1 MIFNLLEQVRSRS
14 GNTPKS
20 NKDTDTL
27 WTTPWQ
33 WRDEEG
39 TYIGFNGQVWLYRT
53 LPLSPIQ
60 WEDPGTRI
68 SIGQQL
74 STLLVDIGGTSTVPV
89 AGLKQFSNNR
99 EIHLLSVSWET
110 QVYAPEGTPGAL
122 REYLDETLKFAAPKK
137 CLVLGVR
144 LRPSVSNANTGILDQ
159 AKKLAAKTL
168 LEDVPDRS
176 AYAADRDFIISL
188 CARFGGRAP
197 NSEELD
203 QIESWFNAGRGC
215 DTTVIERPTTLEV
228 PTFDTFEVSAVMRFG
243 NPVMQSP
250 SSQWVLEAGSHPHG
264 PSVVSV
270 RAELEP
276 SVVTRARSRRSQR
289 RIDASIKEEAAAGDL
304 ERVEYAQTFQLAK
317 ELETFLVDV
326 GEPILTNCSILLVRR
341 VRPSD
346 ETYIDF
352 LRSQYGIEV
361 KPLEHRQLRALDET
375 LPCSSRRVNP
385 FLQDVSVS
393 MLAHSGLAGFSNL
406 GDKNGLYV
414 GLSLPDNTP
423 VFLEPSAAAR
433 ENVAPGMLVAGD
445 PGSGKTFLCQS
456 LAIQSVLAGTTTIFI
471 NPKGFDS
478 LASFAK
484 IVNGSVVKMS
494 ALEAQPGAF
503 DPFRYAPAP
512 VAAEIATNHI
522 LSVLGNDGGFT
533 QSQQLE
539 LGSALKR
546 AAQSGAKCV
555 GDAFDL
561 IDDRSIVTQ
570 IQQQVEGSSLFALGV
585 GLTPLPPLGGTGG
598 LTLIE
603 FDRKL
608 DLPEPS
614 KAASVHTRPER
625 ISLAA
630 IRLVTRAAMEIL
642 MSTGG
647 GVLVVDEAWTFLGHA
662 EGLAAM
668 QQLGREGRS
677 LNVLPIFATQR
688 IADVISRDMETYISR
703 VFCMKLS
710 EAREATAALTLCGLE
725 PTQQRVNWLRECGPR
740 RGEEGL
746 PDRPALALH
755 RDLRN
760 RHSAV
765 MIGPVPERV
774 RLAISTNL
782 DDRRN
787 RNESSGD
794 NFTSY
799 VNENKEGNSWKP
811 VDTSF
816 NEYGSN

>member
-1 MIFNLLEQVRSRS
+1 MKLNFIDQFRARS
-14 GNTPKS
+14 GGSPKAF
-20 NKDTDTL
+20 KDTDTL

-53 LPLSPIQ
+53 LPLSPVQ

-74 STLLVDIGGTSTVPV
+74 STLLVDIGATSTAPV
-89 AGLKQFSNNR
+89 AGLKQFANNR
-99 EIHLLSVSWET
+99 EIHIISVTWET
-110 QVYAPEGTPGAL
+110 QVTTPESTPAPL
-122 REYLDETLKFAAPKK
+122 KEYLNETLRFAAPNKS
-137 CLVLGVR
+137 LVLGVR
-144 LRPSVSNANTGILDQ
+144 LRPSVNSSHTTLLDQ
-159 AKKLAAKTL
+159 AKKIAAKTL
-168 LEDVPDRS
+168 LEDVPDRT
-176 AYAADRDFIISL
+176 AYAQDRDFIISL

-197 NSEELD
+197 IGEELD

-215 DTTVIERPTTLEV
+215 DTTIIERSTTLEV
-228 PTFDTFEVSAVMRFG
+228 PAFDTFEVSAVMRFG

-250 SSQWVLEAGSHPHG
+250 SSQWVLEAASHPHG
-264 PSVVSV
+264 PSVISI

-276 SVVTRARSRRSQR
+276 SVVTRSRSRRSQR

-326 GEPILTNCSILLVRR
+326 GEPILTNCSILLVRK

-385 FLQDVSVS
+385 FLQDVSIS
-393 MLAHSGLAGFSNL
+393 MLAHSGLTGFSNL
-406 GDKNGLYV
+406 GDKSGLYV
-414 GLSLPDNTP
+414 GLSMPDNTP
-423 VFLEPSAAAR
+423 VYLEPSAAAR

-484 IVNGSVVKMS
+484 VVNGAVVKMS

-546 AAQSGAKCV
+546 AAQSGARCV
-555 GDAFDL
+555 ADAFDL
-561 IDDRSIVTQ
+561 IEDRSIVTQ
-570 IQQQVEGSSLFALGV
+570 IKQQVEGSSLFALGV
-585 GLTPLPPLGGTGG
+585 GLTPLAPLGGIGG

-614 KAASVHTRPER
+614 KSASVHTRPER

-725 PTQQRVNWLRECGPR
+725 PTQQRISWLRECGPR
-740 RGEEGL
+740 RGEEGF
-746 PDRPALALH
+746 PDRPALSLH

-765 MIGPVPERV
+765 MIGPVPERI
-774 RLAISTNL
+774 RIAISTNL
-782 DDRRN
+782 DDRLN
-787 RNESSGD
+787 RDESAGSGSD
-794 NFTSY
+794 S
-799 VNENKEGNSWKP
+799 NSIKAEDGGWRP

-816 NEYGSN
+816 NDTGSN